1 MLFLWLSIGN
11 GNTFRVP
18 SSEFQKKK
26 SIMERLPDKTVE
38 RLSKYRRALLNS
50 LLSGK
55 EHIFSHEIAALLHIT
70 PVQVRRDL
78 MLIGYTGTL
87 RKGYDVTNLIEKIGQ
102 VLDTLEGQRVAI
114 FGLGNL
120 GRALINYFSGKRTKL
135 TIVAAFDT
143 NPEKTNKEYHGVMCY
158 DFDRVDEILKQEN
171 VSIGIITVPGASTR
185 TVAEKILASGI
196 KGILNFSSYSLNCPE
211 VYLEEYDMITSL
223 EKVAY
228 FAKRD

>member
-1 MLFLWLSIGN
+1 MSLHLTKGSYFSYYGEVERPKEN
-11 GNTFRVP
+11 
-18 SSEFQKKK
+18 

-50 LLSGK
+50 LHNGK

-87 RKGYDVTNLIEKIGQ
+87 RKGYDVTNLIGKIGE
-102 VLDTLEGQRVAI
+102 VLDTVEGQRVAV

-120 GRALINYFSGKRTKL
+120 GRALIRYFSGKRTKL

-143 NPEKTNKEYHGVMCY
+143 NPEKTNRDYHGVMCY
-158 DFDRVDEILKQEN
+158 DFNMADEVLRNEN
-171 VSIGIITVPGASTR
+171 VSIGIITVPGESAR
-185 TVAEKILASGI
+185 AVAEKLLGSGI

-228 FAKRD
+228 FAKRN